1 MRELDGVLRDLAE
14 SGRVGGA
21 ERLIE
26 RLQRRL
32 AGEPAP
38 VVTIGRFDMEKQR
51 ARMTGRKGL
60 LIAAA
65 ALVVALAVALPL
77 WLLGGGGEEEPGFI
91 DGSSTVPSTTG
102 AVPTTGPAGMAT
114 GDTMAVSEM
123 PWDLPVPRFGEPL
136 LALSA
141 DEAWLYAGDEAS
153 GEHLFHLD
161 GGQTSYLPLP
171 PAVTWIMGLAM
182 APDRT
187 LWVGTNAGVL
197 SYDGQAWTQRLPAEV
212 RAFAVAPDGTVWVG
226 GMGGDWGPLVGSYW
240 LARWDGEAFVRVDPN
255 PEIEP
260 EYGFMEMASAPD
272 GAVWMASTGYVQTDL
287 FRYDAGAIEA
297 VQIGDYE
304 DPRPDGPSGPV
315 GVFDIESAP
324 NGDVWVGGFVGDEWD
339 QVVLARYD
347 GDEWTTYDWP
357 FADRSE
363 SEEVLFFGLAVGP
376 DGTVWVDFPGGL
388 GSYDGSIWSVRL
400 VTMAEAGTATA
411 LDVAPDGTVWYFD
424 QIGLHTL
431 SAP

>member
-1 MRELDGVLRDLAE
+1 MRQLDRVLRDLAE

-32 AGEPAP
+32 AGESAP
-38 VVTIGRFDMEKQR
+38 VVGMGRFDMEKQR

-77 WLLGGGGEEEPGFI
+77 WLLGGGGEEGPGFV
-91 DGSSTVPSTTG
+91 DGSSTVPSTTV
-102 AVPTTGPAGMAT
+102 AVPTTRPSGMAT
-114 GDTMAVSEM
+114 GDTMAASEM
-123 PWDLPVPRFGEPL
+123 PWELPVPRFGGPL

-141 DEAWLYAGDEAS
+141 DEAWLYG
-153 GEHLFHLD
+153 GEHLLHLD

-171 PAVTWIMGLAM
+171 PAVTYIMGLAM
-182 APDRT
+182 TPDGT
-187 LWVGTNAGVL
+187 LWVGTSAGVL
-197 SYDGQAWTQRLPAEV
+197 SYDGQAWTQRLPAEGAGVV
-212 RAFAVAPDGTVWVG
+212 RALAAAPDGTVWVG
-226 GMGGDWGPLVGSYW
+226 GIGGDRGPLAGSYW

-255 PEIEP
+255 PEIAP
-260 EYGFMEMASAPD
+260 GTGFSVMAAAPD
-272 GAVWMASTGYVQTDL
+272 GAVWVASTGWVQTDL
-287 FRYDAGAIEA
+287 YRYNAGAIEA

-304 DPRPDGPSGPV
+304 DRNPDSPSGPV
-315 GVFDIESAP
+315 GIVDIAIAP
-324 NGDVWVGGFVGDEWD
+324 NGDVWVGGFDSAEWD

-347 GDEWTTYDWP
+347 GAAWTTYDWP
-357 FADRSE
+357 FADRSADD
-363 SEEVLFFGLAVGP
+363 EVLFFGLAVAP

-388 GSYDGSIWSVRL
+388 GSYDGTTWSIRV
-400 VTMAEAGTATA
+400 VTMAEAGAATA

-424 QIGLHTL
+424 QAGLHTF
-431 SAP
+431 SAS

>member
-1 MRELDGVLRDLAE
+1 MRELDRVLRDLAE
-14 SGRVGGA
+14 TGRVGGA

-32 AGEPAP
+32 AGEAAP
-38 VVTIGRFDMEKQR
+38 VVGLGRFDMEKPK
-51 ARMTGRKGL
+51 ARLTGRKGL

-77 WLLGGGGEEEPGFI
+77 WLLGGGGEEAAFV
-91 DGSSTVPSTTG
+91 DGSSTAPSTTG
-102 AVPTTGPAGMAT
+102 AVTTTGSSGMAT

-141 DEAWLYAGDEAS
+141 DEAWLYAE
-153 GEHLFHLD
+153 EHLLHLD
-161 GGQTSYLPLP
+161 AGQTSYLPLP
-171 PAVTWIMGLAM
+171 PSVTWIMGLAM
-182 APDRT
+182 APDGT

-197 SYDGQAWTQRLPAEV
+197 SYDGRAWTQRLLAEGAAGV
-212 RAFAVAPDGTVWVG
+212 RALAVAEDGMIWVG
-226 GMGGDWGPLVGSYW
+226 GVGDAGPLAESYW

-255 PEIEP
+255 PGVP
-260 EYGFMEMASAPD
+260 PGTGFSVMAAAAD
-272 GAVWMASTGYVQTDL
+272 GAVWMASTGWVQTDL
-287 FRYDAGAIEA
+287 LRYDAGAIEA

-304 DPRPDGPSGPV
+304 DRSPDSPSGPV
-315 GVFDIESAP
+315 GVFAIETAP
-324 NGDVWVGGFVGDEWD
+324 DGDVWVGGFDNGDWD
-339 QVVLARYD
+339 RVVLSRYD
-347 GDEWTTYDWP
+347 GAAWTTYDWP
-357 FADRSE
+357 FADRSG
-363 SEEVLFFGLAVGP
+363 SGDVLFFGLAVAP

-388 GSYDGSIWSVRL
+388 GSCDGNTWSIRM
-400 VTMAEAGTATA
+400 VTMAETGTSTT

-424 QIGLHTL
+424 QAGLHTF